1 MKQDLSPAEGSAPQV
16 SDKAMISAMLG
27 AANIFFLCLL
37 VAGYFACAVEF
48 VNDSVCIDDSN
59 TLTRFFLLS
68 LLLSAIGVVTGRS
81 AKLEIEKSNGTLEGS
96 RAAQVGIV
104 LGRLGLIILGLTLV
118 ALACLAL
125 YALGSI

>member
-1 MKQDLSPAEGSAPQV
+1 MKQDPSPAEGNAPQV

-59 TLTRFFLLS
+59 TPSRFFLIS
-68 LLLSAIGVVTGRS
+68 LLLSALGVITGRS
-81 AKLEIEKSNGTLEGS
+81 ARSDIEKSNGMLEGS
-96 RAAQVGIV
+96 KAAQVGIV
-104 LGRLGLIILGLTLV
+104 LGRL
-118 ALACLAL
+118 
-125 YALGSI
+125 